1 MQALPVHQRQSYAD
15 RWSVLEAALG
25 RPSFHALFDHY
36 ITIEQATEAA
46 SQDSGSNQQKFSWA
60 HTPNDAS
67 PNGSSSSSVVPFIP
81 AGSSLMHLQ
90 AVSSDSI
97 SNGHHNQPQQHSET
111 AAAGAGVVVA
121 AGQQQR
127 HDVLQQLTGHAD
139 VEGMLNMVL
148 EYGQQL
154 LQIRANDWSA
164 LEAEGGTGEYSGAAR
179 PLKAAV
185 EGWGQASDSSCRYV
199 PAIEVHWRPSSHMR
213 LYRAVL

>member
-36 ITIEQATEAA
+36 ITIEQATAVA
-46 SQDSGSNQQKFSWA
+46 SQDSSSSNETGSNQQKSSWA

-67 PNGSSSSSVVPFIP
+67 PNGGSSSSSVVPFIP

-90 AVSSDSI
+90 AVSSDSS

-111 AAAGAGVVVA
+111 AAGVAGVVVA

-164 LEAEGGTGEYSGAAR
+164 LEAEGGTGAG
-179 PLKAAV
+179 LTVFKV
-185 EGWGQASDSSCRYV
+185 
-199 PAIEVHWRPSSHMR
+199 
-213 LYRAVL
+213 